1 MSTTPAAP
9 AGDVAVICVELFTV
23 KDVASTEPNL
33 TVLALVKLVPVMT
46 TELPPLI
53 EPAEGVTP
61 VIVGGGKY
69 EYLLAATTEDVPTDV
84 VTLTSTVPAVPLG
97 TFAVISVP
105 KVLTAK
111 SATLSAVDPKDTP
124 VKPTKFVP
132 VMTTLFPPAAGPLL
146 DATAVT
152 AGEAMG

>member
-1 MSTTPAAP
+1 MAEVPPGAVTLMSTTPAAP

-61 VIVGGGKY
+61 VIVGGGK
-69 EYLLAATTEDVPTDV
+69 
-84 VTLTSTVPAVPLG
+84 
-97 TFAVISVP
+97 
-105 KVLTAK
+105 
-111 SATLSAVDPKDTP
+111 
-124 VKPTKFVP
+124 
-132 VMTTLFPPAAGPLL
+132 
-146 DATAVT
+146 
-152 AGEAMG
+152 